1 MPRARVH
8 LTNAAISRLP
18 VPTLPDGMDRKHLGA
33 AVRDYFDRDVTGFH
47 VRVSPT
53 GRKTFAVLLTVPDTG
68 KRRRFT
74 LGDFPTL
81 NADSARALARARLAE
96 VASGVDPQAVRES
109 KRLAATRTV
118 GDLAK
123 SFLKDGKARLQP
135 STLYLYTGLLERHIL
150 PALRTVPTVD
160 VDTATVSRLHVGLS
174 DFPTTA
180 NQCVRLLST
189 LFRYAERLGLRPR
202 GSNPATD
209 VPRYRENLKER
220 YLQPHEL
227 AVLWRTL
234 DTAAAR
240 GIPAAPW
247 RLRDV
252 DPKHAK
258 HAPPPKPGK
267 KNLARG
273 TVLPANPTA
282 VAALRLLILTG
293 ARKSEILGLRW
304 AEVDLS
310 REALTLEGTKTGRS
324 VRMLSAD
331 AVALLKSVP
340 RVVGSPYVFPSPAKP
355 LKPIRDVSRLWDAVR
370 HAAGLEDM
378 RLHDIRHTAAS
389 MMLQAGA
396 PLADVGRS
404 VGHHSTRSTQRYAH
418 AADAG
423 AKRAVGLLADAVRKA
438 AATPETVVK
447 PLQRRRKR
455 A

>member
-1 MPRARVH
+1 MPRVH
-8 LTNAAISRLP
+8 LTNAAVTRLP
-18 VPTLPDGMDRKHLGA
+18 VPTLPVGVERRNLGA

-53 GRKTFAVLLTVPDTG
+53 GRKTFAVLLTMRDTG

-74 LGDFPTL
+74 LGEYPTL
-81 NADSARALARARLAE
+81 NADTARALARARLAE
-96 VASGVDPQAVRES
+96 VAAGVDPQAVRES

-118 GDLAK
+118 DDLAK
-123 SFLKDGKARLQP
+123 SFLADGKARLQA
-135 STLYLYTGLLERHIL
+135 STLYLYTGLLDRHIL
-150 PALRTVPTVD
+150 PALGPLPTVD
-160 VDTATVSRLHVGLS
+160 VDTAAVSRLHVGLS
-174 DFPTTA
+174 SHPTTA

-220 YLQPHEL
+220 YLQPEEL

-234 DTAAAR
+234 DSAATC
-240 GIPAAPW
+240 GVPAAPW
-247 RLRDV
+247 RLRKV
-252 DPKHAK
+252 DPEHEK

-267 KNLARG
+267 KNIARG

-293 ARKSEILGLRW
+293 ARKTEVLGLRW
-304 AEVDLS
+304 AEVDFS
-310 REALTLEGTKTGRS
+310 REALTLEDTKTGRS

-340 RVVGSPYVFPSPAKP
+340 RVVGSAYVFPSPANP
-355 LKPIRDVSRLWDAVR
+355 RRPIRDVSRLWDAVR

-423 AKRAVGLLADAVRKA
+423 AKRAASLLANAVRKA
-438 AATPETVVK
+438 AATPATDVT
-447 PLQRRRKR
+447 PLKRRRKR

>member
-1 MPRARVH
+1 MPRTRFN
-8 LTNAAISRLP
+8 LTNAAVTRLP
-18 VPTLPDGMDRKHLGA
+18 VPAVPDGMARKHIGA

-53 GRKTFAVLLTVPDTG
+53 GRKTFAVMLTVRDTG

-74 LGDFPTL
+74 IGDFPTL
-81 NADSARALARARLAE
+81 SADAARALARTRLAE
-96 VASGVDPQAVRES
+96 VASGVDPQAVREA

-118 GDLAK
+118 SDLAT
-123 SFLKDGKARLQP
+123 SFLADGKVRLQA
-135 STLYLYTGLLERHIL
+135 STLYLYRGLLERHIL
-150 PALRTVPTVD
+150 PVIGAMPTVD
-160 VDTATVSRLHVGLS
+160 VATPDVARLHVGLS
-174 DFPTTA
+174 EHPTTA
-180 NQCVRLLST
+180 NQCVRLCST

-220 YLQPHEL
+220 YLQPDEL
-227 AVLWRTL
+227 ATLWRTL
-234 DTAAAR
+234 DTAATR

-247 RLRDV
+247 RLRTV

-258 HAPPPKPGK
+258 HAPAPKPDK
-267 KNLARG
+267 RNIARG
-273 TVLPANPTA
+273 AVLPANPVA

-293 ARKSEILGLRW
+293 ARKSEVLGLRW
-304 AEVDLS
+304 AEVDFS
-310 REALTLEGTKTGRS
+310 RGALTLEDTKTGRS

-331 AVALLKSVP
+331 ALSLLKDIP
-340 RVVGSPYVFPSPAKP
+340 RGVGAEYVFPSPVNRRKP
-355 LKPIRDVSRLWDAVR
+355 VRDVSRLWDAVR
-370 HAAGLEDM
+370 YTAGLEDM

-396 PLADVGRS
+396 PIADVGRS

-423 AKRAVGLLADAVRKA
+423 AKRAVGLLADAVRVA
-438 AATPETVVK
+438 AATPATAVT
-447 PLQRRRKR
+447 PLRRKR